1 LQAKLLRVLEL
12 QQFIKIGDTKPT
24 VVNVRILA
32 ATNRDLLKESEQNH
46 FRSDLY
52 YRLSV
57 FQITLPALRERKKD
71 ISLLAEYFMS
81 YFAAKVV
88 KQITGLSKTFI
99 EKLEVYN
106 WPGNIRELKN
116 VIERAVILCDGN
128 ELDETL
134 LPYEIQHIPT
144 QRPSQALSAFDLSS
158 VEKLHI
164 QRVLNHT
171 HGNRAE
177 AARLLNIG
185 IATLYRKL
193 KEYGL
198 E

>member
-1 LQAKLLRVLEL
+1 VAY
-12 QQFIKIGDTKPT
+12 
-24 VVNVRILA
+24 
-32 ATNRDLLKESEQNH
+32 S
-46 FRSDLY
+46 
-52 YRLSV
+52 
-57 FQITLPALRERKKD
+57 
-71 ISLLAEYFMS
+71 
-81 YFAAKVV
+81 
-88 KQITGLSKTFI
+88 
-99 EKLEVYN
+99 

-116 VIERAVILCDGN
+116 VIERAVILCDGT
-128 ELDETL
+128 ELDENL
-134 LPYEIQHIPT
+134 LPNDILHLQPT
-144 QRPSQALSAFDLSS
+144 RSQSTLSAFDLSA

-185 IATLYRKL
+185 VATLYRKL

>member
-1 LQAKLLRVLEL
+1 
-12 QQFIKIGDTKPT
+12 
-24 VVNVRILA
+24 VRILA
-32 ATNRDLLKESEQNH
+32 ATNRNLQKESEENH
-46 FRSDLY
+46 FRSDLF

-71 ISLLAEYFMS
+71 IGLLAEYFMS
-81 YFAAKVV
+81 YFAEKVN
-88 KQITGLSKTFI
+88 KQISTFSKTFI
-99 EKLEVYN
+99 EKLEAYG

-116 VIERAVILCDGN
+116 VIERAVILCDSN

-134 LPYEIQHIPT
+134 LPYDIQNLQPLKSHQT
-144 QRPSQALSAFDLSS
+144 LSAFDLSS

>member
-1 LQAKLLRVLEL
+1 M
-12 QQFIKIGDTKPT
+12 
-24 VVNVRILA
+24 NVRILA
-32 ATNRDLLKESEQNH
+32 ATNRNLQTEIETNH

-71 ISLLAEYFMS
+71 IPPLAEYFMQ
-81 YFAAKVV
+81 YFASKVN
-88 KQITGLSKTFI
+88 KQVNKLSDGFV
-99 EKLEVYN
+99 ERLEAYN

-116 VIERAVILCDGN
+116 IIERAVILCDSN

-134 LPYEIQHIPT
+134 LPYEIQHIQPA
-144 QRPSQALSAFDLSS
+144 RSNHGLSAFDLSA

-164 QRVLNHT
+164 QRVLNHA

>member
-1 LQAKLLRVLEL
+1 
-12 QQFIKIGDTKPT
+12 
-24 VVNVRILA
+24 
-32 ATNRDLLKESEQNH
+32 
-46 FRSDLY
+46 
-52 YRLSV
+52 
-57 FQITLPALRERKKD
+57 
-71 ISLLAEYFMS
+71 MS
-81 YFAAKVV
+81 A
-88 KQITGLSKTFI
+88 SFI
-99 EKLEVYN
+99 ERIEAYK

-116 VIERAVILCDGN
+116 VIERAVILCDGS

-134 LPYEIQHIPT
+134 LPYEIQHAN
-144 QRPSQALSAFDLSS
+144 SKASSALSAFDLSS

-185 IATLYRKL
+185 VATLYRKL